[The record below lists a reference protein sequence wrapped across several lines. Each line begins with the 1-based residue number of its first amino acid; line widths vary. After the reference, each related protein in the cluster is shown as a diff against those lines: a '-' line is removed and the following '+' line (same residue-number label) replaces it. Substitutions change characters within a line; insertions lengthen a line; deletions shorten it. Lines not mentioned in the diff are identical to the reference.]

1 MCDLVVRVV
10 GRKAS
15 CTRPTLLLAGWLVED
30 HVWWLLVGLR
40 GDSMHW
46 ADGAAAEK
54 RQILFGKLMISLLYD
69 DDRR

>member
-1 MCDLVVRVV
+1 
-10 GRKAS
+10 
-15 CTRPTLLLAGWLVED
+15 
-30 HVWWLLVGLR
+30 
-40 GDSMHW
+40 MHW

>member
-1 MCDLVVRVV
+1 MCDLVRVV

-15 CTRPTLLLAGWLVED
+15 CTRPTLGWLAGWLVED

-54 RQILFGKLMISLLYD
+54 QQILFGKLRISLLYD
-69 DDRR
+69 DMR